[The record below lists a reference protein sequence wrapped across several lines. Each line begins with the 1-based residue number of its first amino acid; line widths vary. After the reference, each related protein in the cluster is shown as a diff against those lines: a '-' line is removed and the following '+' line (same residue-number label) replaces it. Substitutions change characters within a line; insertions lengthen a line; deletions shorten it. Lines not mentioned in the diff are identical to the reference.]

1 LKLSQE
7 IFFQNKKA
15 NNNIN
20 NLDLSPLVSEKENSD
35 WFIYD
40 DESLNFL
47 MEMEKTKFELDQLIR
62 IDKNNINKVYFQDN
76 YKNITLLK
84 REYSHILIEI
94 TYEKVYCLINLTFR
108 ILINWNAR
116 LHILQLKYLKN

>member
-1 LKLSQE
+1 M
-7 IFFQNKKA
+7 
-15 NNNIN
+15 
-20 NLDLSPLVSEKENSD
+20 SEKENSD

-47 MEMEKTKFELDQLIR
+47 MEMEKKNFELDQLIKF
-62 IDKNNINKVYFQDN
+62 DKNNKNKVYFQDN

-94 TYEKVYCLINLTFR
+94 TYEKVYFYNCF
-108 ILINWNAR
+108 
-116 LHILQLKYLKN
+116 LK

>member
-1 LKLSQE
+1 M
-7 IFFQNKKA
+7 
-15 NNNIN
+15 
-20 NLDLSPLVSEKENSD
+20 DLSPLVSEKENSD

-47 MEMEKTKFELDQLIR
+47 MEMEKTKFELDQIIK
-62 IDKNNINKVYFQDN
+62 IDKNDRNKVYFQDN

-94 TYEKVYCLINLTFR
+94 TFDKVKTNKINNDFR
-108 ILINWNAR
+108 ILIKWNVQ
-116 LHILQLKYLKN
+116 LHILQLKF